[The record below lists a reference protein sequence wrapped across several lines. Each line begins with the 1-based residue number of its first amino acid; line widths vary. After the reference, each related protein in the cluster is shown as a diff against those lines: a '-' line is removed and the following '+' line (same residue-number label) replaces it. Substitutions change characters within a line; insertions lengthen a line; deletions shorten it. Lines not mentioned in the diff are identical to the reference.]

1 MSKSIL
7 TPQILAALVAASPEG
22 FFKQSELHRYTNGTE
37 QRDEIIAGAVATG
50 AVGRVGD
57 FVYDTAR
64 ITAEQVRE
72 RSAQYTGTFP
82 SLKEDGTPSLRPI
95 EERFRTR
102 ESRLRRLKDPVLKRL
117 VQTFENTPGYL
128 PIGEVCTQ
136 SGDEGALMIL
146 LDMGLLKRGEDM
158 VFDPLRIT
166 RGSLKEIHQQQ
177 VIAPIRQQLL
187 DLLASKPGHT
197 APRVDLVEQFG
208 ANVLQG
214 VLDSGD
220 FEVFSVPMPLG
231 ESVWIRLANSDPQI
245 ASQIAA
251 EAVLPKDVD
260 WEPALDQCGDT
271 LRADAEDGERV
282 RDKVLARSYTLSQ
295 ASNRAG
301 IRQTTLQSAIVE
313 GRVLAFVD
321 PDGAQRIAA
330 DEVEAILAD
339 PEWLEQINDLE
350 EVRLRDLAI
359 VLGDSTHTIKQ
370 RLRKARIS
378 AHRGKVQW
386 GQIRGRLNIPDK
398 LSDFRQLYTARRVVW
413 LNAREEERV
422 AERRERDERRE
433 RERTRRDQERRQ
445 REELRARLLAA
456 FPTWKHAGRAE
467 QRVLLHIGPPNS
479 GKTHVALDALSVANS
494 GWYLAPLRLLAFEVF
509 DRLNQRGIRCNL
521 LTGEEYIPVPGAPV
535 TAATIEMFNPQQ
547 SGDCVVIDE
556 AQMLADPDRGWAWT
570 RALME
575 AQAPDI
581 HVIGPPNAR
590 TLIERLAGAAA
601 IPTELVEH
609 ERLAPLAVAHE
620 PWPLERLP
628 ERTILVA
635 FSRRMVLHLKTELE
649 MRRRSVSVVYG
660 NLPPEVRRRQADRFA
675 EGQTEICVATD
686 AVGMGLN
693 LPADRVCFFELEK
706 YDGKNIRR
714 LTPSEVHQIGG
725 RAGRY
730 GMSTIG
736 EVGTTTRRGLK
747 ILQSLYAIPPEE
759 LTHARVAPVVEDLAL
774 IPGNLAHRFAQW
786 AELQSIPES
795 LRSVLKPADIDERI
809 ALARMLTD
817 AEVDQL
823 GLNAAVRLVN
833 APTRESSRGYWRL
846 CTLAILA
853 EEPMP
858 LPEDAPAYIDTDDD
872 LDRTEQSITCA
883 DIYLWLSHRPEFRL
897 FGPDEEQ
904 VREMRTVW
912 SMSIDGALLRRL
924 DTLARCVNCRR
935 PLPLGYRYSLCG
947 SCYANRTAAWY

>member
-1 MSKSIL
+1 MAKSIL
-7 TPQILAALVAASPEG
+7 TPQTLAALVAASPEG
-22 FFKQSELHRYTNGTE
+22 FFNQSELHRYTNGAE
-37 QRDEIIAGAVATG
+37 QSAEIIAGAVAG
-50 AVGRVGD
+50 GGVGHEGD

-64 ITAEQVRE
+64 LTAEQVGE
-72 RSAQYTGTFP
+72 RSAQYSGTFP
-82 SLKEDGTPSLRPI
+82 ALNEDGAPSLRPI
-95 EERFRTR
+95 AERLNAR
-102 ESRLRRLKDPVLKRL
+102 EHRLRRLKDPVLKRL
-117 VQTFENTPGYL
+117 VQAFENTPGYL
-128 PIGEVCTQ
+128 PVGQVCTQ

-146 LDMGLLKRGEDM
+146 LDMGLLKRGEDLI
-158 VFDPLRIT
+158 FDPLRIT
-166 RGSLKEIHQQQ
+166 RGSLKEIHQKQ
-177 VIAPIRQQLL
+177 VIAPVHQHLL

-208 ANVLQG
+208 ANILQAVLNT
-214 VLDSGD
+214 GD
-220 FEVFSVPMPLG
+220 FEVFSVPLLLG
-231 ESVWIRLANSDPQI
+231 ESVWVRLSDSDPQLARQI
-245 ASQIAA
+245 AS
-251 EAVLPKDVD
+251 ETVLPRDAD
-260 WEPALDQCGDT
+260 WLPALDQCGDI
-271 LRADAEDGERV
+271 LRTGADDGDGMRE
-282 RDKVLARSYTLSQ
+282 KVLARSYTLAQ
-295 ASNRAG
+295 ASNRTG
-301 IRQTTLQSAIVE
+301 IRQTTLQSAITE
-313 GRVLAFVD
+313 GHVPAFID
-321 PDGAQRIAA
+321 PEGVQRIAA

-339 PEWLEQINDLE
+339 PEWIEEINDLE
-350 EVRLRDLAI
+350 EIRLRDLAI
-359 VLGDSTHTIKQ
+359 VLGDSTHMIKQ
-370 RLRKARIS
+370 RLRKARLS

-386 GQIRGRLNIPDK
+386 GQVRGRLGIPET
-398 LSDFRQLYTARRVVW
+398 LSEFRELYTSRRSEW
-413 LNAREEERV
+413 LGAREEEWA
-422 AERRERDERRE
+422 AERRERDERRG
-433 RERTRRDQERRQ
+433 RDRARRDEERRQ

-467 QRVLLHIGPPNS
+467 QRVLLHVGPPNS

-521 LTGEEYIPVPGAPV
+521 LTGEEYIPVPGATV
-535 TAATIEMFNPQQ
+535 TAATIEMFNPEN
-547 SGDCVVIDE
+547 SGECVVIDE

-575 AQAPDI
+575 AQAADI
-581 HVIGPPNAR
+581 HVIGPGNAR

-601 IPTELVEH
+601 IPIELIEH
-609 ERLAPLAVAHE
+609 ERLTPLELARE

-706 YDGKNIRR
+706 FDGRNIRR

-730 GMSTIG
+730 GMSTVG
-736 EVGTTTRRGLK
+736 EIGTTTRRGLK

-795 LRSVLKPADIDERI
+795 LRNVLKPADIDERI
-809 ALARMLTD
+809 ALARILTD

-833 APTRESSRGYWRL
+833 APTRESSRAYWRS

-853 EEPMP
+853 GEPMP
-858 LPEDAPAYIDTDDD
+858 LPEEAPNWIDTDDD

-883 DIYLWLSHRPEFRL
+883 DIYLWLSHRPEFRPYA
-897 FGPDEEQ
+897 PDEEK